1 MSEIKTSA
9 KGIDYAKPCVLKTKS
24 RVYSQA
30 VLMKIPHEHHN
41 EPDISLK
48 IGRYLFPF
56 GKVQNEKPKS
66 ELTLDNEELNALISY
81 ISENYVPVNLGSG
94 KYINVSDDDE
104 ELINKFKELVEKN
117 SDTAELLIEKG
128 ILSDNVFVA
137 ATSIKK
143 KDALIDF
150 EKNLGETLPES
161 FWQNWFSENKWVL
174 GSDLRKLSMSEI

>member
-1 MSEIKTSA
+1 MSEIKTST
-9 KGIDYAKPCVLKTKS
+9 KGIDYAKPCALKTKS
-24 RVYSQA
+24 SVYSQA
-30 VLMKIPHEHHN
+30 ILMSIPHKHSEKI
-41 EPDISLK
+41 DVSLK
-48 IGRYLFPF
+48 IGRYTLPF
-56 GKVQNEKPKS
+56 RNVETQKPKS

-104 ELINKFKELVEKN
+104 ELINKFKELVENN

-128 ILSDNVFVA
+128 ILSHNVFVA

-161 FWQNWFSENKWVL
+161 FWQNWFSESK
-174 GSDLRKLSMSEI
+174 

>member
-24 RVYSQA
+24 MVYSQA
-30 VLMKIPHEHHN
+30 MLMSIPHKHFKKI
-41 EPDISLK
+41 DVSLK
-48 IGRYLFPF
+48 IGRYTLPF
-56 GKVQNEKPKS
+56 RNVETQKPKS
-66 ELTLDNEELNALISY
+66 ELTLDNEELYALISY

-94 KYINVSDDDE
+94 KYISVSDDDE
-104 ELINKFKELVEKN
+104 ELINKFKELVENN

-128 ILSDNVFVA
+128 ILFDNVFVA

-161 FWQNWFSENKWVL
+161 FWQNWFSESK
-174 GSDLRKLSMSEI
+174 

>member
-143 KDALIDF
+143 KRC
-150 EKNLGETLPES
+150 PY
-161 FWQNWFSENKWVL
+161 
-174 GSDLRKLSMSEI
+174 

>member
-1 MSEIKTSA
+1 MSEIKTSS
-9 KGIDYAKPCVLKTKS
+9 KGVDYAAPRTLKAKKK
-24 RVYSQA
+24 VYSQA
-30 VLMKIPHEHHN
+30 MLMKIPHEHHN

-56 GKVQNEKPKS
+56 GKIQNEKPKS

-94 KYINVSDDDE
+94 KYISVSDDDE
-104 ELINKFKELVEKN
+104 ELINKFKELVENN

-150 EKNLGETLPES
+150 ERNLG
-161 FWQNWFSENKWVL
+161 
-174 GSDLRKLSMSEI
+174 